1 MCRKQILVKLEI
13 MVLIVVDNVS
23 QQRFGL
29 LRLSRCGVLAR
40 TGMTVGV
47 HMVVGMRMIMCMFH
61 AVFLRICEVSSE
73 HFLSSSGARLRDAC
87 AAAHFVKIGIIY
99 R

>member
-1 MCRKQILVKLEI
+1 
-13 MVLIVVDNVS
+13 
-23 QQRFGL
+23 
-29 LRLSRCGVLAR
+29 
-40 TGMTVGV
+40 
-47 HMVVGMRMIMCMFH
+47 MVVGMRMIMCMFH